1 VLALAPN
8 VDPVISALGAL
19 TSGLPELLSPTMRDS
34 PAFHATIASL
44 IGTRV
49 GSYVLDSWAKV
60 APVGWGASHADAL
73 RDAVQG
79 NRCDPW
85 VAAALI
91 GPTDETAALLHR
103 PQEIADAIRRW
114 GQATPEDP
122 TAWVDR
128 LEETQRK
135 RLLGTLCAD
144 LAAAASCLPWL
155 PEANADDVANNV
167 VTNIKHPNRAADLP
181 PKLTPYVAALSLA
194 LNAYAAASPVARIRH
209 AAILSAL
216 IQHAKPH
223 NLAALTRLAVD
234 SGMDAAWAA
243 VVQVLRAN
251 PWSAVH
257 VVAATPWNDLHVDV
271 QTTMLSAADHNNVCA
286 AIAYARGVRD
296 QSPPTTGM
304 TARAFFAAVTPEVW
318 TALPMEKKRTWHDE
332 LDMLDASLAVRS
344 LGLDPIFLER
354 ARLNADMIA
363 AVRRHAP
370 NEETLRRTLLPMAVR
385 DLPIVADV
393 SDVVAA
399 LPAPPDPVAFVQ
411 IACAEEDSSL
421 TYTT

>member
-1 VLALAPN
+1 MYP
-8 VDPVISALGAL
+8 
-19 TSGLPELLSPTMRDS
+19 LSPTMRDS

-85 VAAALI
+85 VAAAPI

-181 PKLTPYVAALSLA
+181 PKLTPLRCRSFSRAQRLRCRIPRRPHQACRY
-194 LNAYAAASPVARIRH
+194 PVGAHPAR
-209 AAILSAL
+209 
-216 IQHAKPH
+216 
-223 NLAALTRLAVD
+223 
-234 SGMDAAWAA
+234 
-243 VVQVLRAN
+243 
-251 PWSAVH
+251 
-257 VVAATPWNDLHVDV
+257 
-271 QTTMLSAADHNNVCA
+271 QTA
-286 AIAYARGVRD
+286 
-296 QSPPTTGM
+296 
-304 TARAFFAAVTPEVW
+304 
-318 TALPMEKKRTWHDE
+318 
-332 LDMLDASLAVRS
+332 
-344 LGLDPIFLER
+344 
-354 ARLNADMIA
+354 
-363 AVRRHAP
+363 
-370 NEETLRRTLLPMAVR
+370 
-385 DLPIVADV
+385 
-393 SDVVAA
+393 
-399 LPAPPDPVAFVQ
+399 
-411 IACAEEDSSL
+411 
-421 TYTT
+421 